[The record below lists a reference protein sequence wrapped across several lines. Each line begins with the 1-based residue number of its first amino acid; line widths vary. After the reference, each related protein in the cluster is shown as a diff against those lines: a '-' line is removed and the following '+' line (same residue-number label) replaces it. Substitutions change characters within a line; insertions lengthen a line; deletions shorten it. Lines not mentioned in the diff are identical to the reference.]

1 MLLLPRLVPIYYMTI
16 LADVFVRVI
25 VSSIQT
31 NRVRRALY
39 KKILDSLDEE
49 SVSGESSGRV
59 VYNFAV
65 NVSRS
70 LKYYS
75 KIFFVHKHI
84 YVTGSDKR
92 DHFGENEAIE
102 GMQ

>member
-16 LADVFVRVI
+16 LADAFVRVI

-59 VYNFAV
+59 VYNFDEKSYCECESITKV
-65 NVSRS
+65 LFKN
-70 LKYYS
+70 
-75 KIFFVHKHI
+75 IFCPQI
-84 YVTGSDKR
+84 YICDR
-92 DHFGENEAIE
+92 I
-102 GMQ
+102 